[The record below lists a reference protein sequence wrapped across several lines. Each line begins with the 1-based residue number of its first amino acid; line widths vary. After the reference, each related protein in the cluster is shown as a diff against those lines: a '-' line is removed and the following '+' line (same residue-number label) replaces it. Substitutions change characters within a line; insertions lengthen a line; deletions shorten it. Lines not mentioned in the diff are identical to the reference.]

1 MSAPNGAVDA
11 ERTGRRV
18 EAVLDRLARDGDP
31 TATEAAEELVRA
43 LMDFY
48 GAGLARVAALA
59 AKQTDGPLAALLEDE
74 LVAGLLV
81 LHGLHPWDATTRA
94 TRAVAALA
102 GRPFEAAD
110 FDSATGTLRL
120 RPVGGSG
127 CGQTVEAA
135 REQLEATLS
144 CVAPEVTAV
153 EVQPRQAQLLRIGP
167 TRTRDADA
175 EPRPAE
181 VP

>member
-1 MSAPNGAVDA
+1 MSAANGAADA

-18 EAVLDRLARDGDP
+18 EDALDRLARSGDP
-31 TATEAAEELVRA
+31 TASAAAEELVRA

-81 LHGLHPWDATTRA
+81 LHGLHPWDAMTRI
-94 TRAVAALA
+94 TRAVAAVA
-102 GRPFEAAD
+102 GRPFEVAD
-110 FDSATGTLRL
+110 FDSSTGTLRL
-120 RPVGGSG
+120 RPTGGSG
-127 CGQTVEAA
+127 CGCGQTGT
-135 REQLEATLS
+135 EQLEATLC

-153 EVQPRQAQLLRIGP
+153 EVQPRQPELLRIGP
-167 TRTRDADA
+167 TRTRAADR
-175 EPRPAE
+175 EPQPAE
-181 VP
+181 LP